1 MDLTYP
7 SRDEARRYRHE
18 LHEAVAAARKG
29 ERAPKQAVAWPTG
42 LDRILLRGLPL
53 PTHTRHALMRSGL
66 TEGRDGL
73 TVAEMLLTPEVGDT
87 AVRNLLVGIDDF
99 LVEYIEAFQTKP
111 GPTEVAAMRFERAV
125 RGLTPTQW
133 AAYEQRRLTDPPVEY
148 HALAVRLDVSSG
160 RIRARQIAAQEQL
173 EVALGPELRIIADEL
188 KARLGATSD
197 EWEVNERVD
206 AWLDEVLPSDA
217 GGVPG
222 RTRRVF
228 RHELIRALSSGPTTN
243 RR

>member
-7 SRDEARRYRHE
+7 SRDEAMRHRRE
-18 LHEAVAAARKG
+18 LHEAVAAARQG
-29 ERAPKQAVAWPTG
+29 ERAPKQAVAWPAG

-53 PTHTRHALMRSGL
+53 PTHTRHSLMRSGL

-73 TVAEMLLTPEVGDT
+73 TVAEMLRTREVGDT
-87 AVRNLLVGIDDF
+87 TVQHLLVGIDDF
-99 LVEYIEAFQTKP
+99 LVEYIEAFQTRP
-111 GPTEVAAMRFERAV
+111 GPTEVAAMRLERAV

-148 HALAVRLDVSSG
+148 HVLSVRLDMSSG
-160 RIRARQIAAQEQL
+160 RIRARKIAAQEQL
-173 EVALGPELRIIADEL
+173 EVALGPELQIIADRLRAEL
-188 KARLGATSD
+188 GPTSD
-197 EWEVNERVD
+197 EREVNDRVD
-206 AWLDEVLPSDA
+206 AWLDAALPSDA

-222 RTRRVF
+222 KARRVF
-228 RHELIRALSSGPTTN
+228 RHALIEALSSVPKPN

>member
-7 SRDEARRYRHE
+7 SRDEAMPHRRE

-29 ERAPKQAVAWPTG
+29 ERAPKQAVAWPAG

-53 PTHTRHALMRSGL
+53 PTHTRHSLMCSGL
-66 TEGRDGL
+66 TEGASGL

-99 LVEYIEAFQTKP
+99 LAAYIATFQTKP
-111 GPTEVAAMRFERAV
+111 GPAEVAAMRLERAV

-133 AAYEQRRLTDPPVEY
+133 AAYEQRRLIDPPVEY
-148 HALAVRLDVSSG
+148 HALSVRLDMSSG

-173 EVALGPELRIIADEL
+173 EVALEPELQIIADGL
-188 KARLGATSD
+188 RAALGTTSD
-197 EWEVNERVD
+197 ERDVSERVD
-206 AWLDEVLPSDA
+206 ALLDAVLPSDA
-217 GGVPG
+217 SGAPG

-228 RHELIRALSSGPTTN
+228 RHALIRALSSGATTN